1 MYQQSFERKED
12 RRHEHPCGGYAH
24 GGCHGR
30 HRHGGPQEW
39 FEGFEHG
46 GGRGFEG
53 RGRHGGGRHWGQR
66 WDRGFGGGRLFD
78 AGDLKIV
85 IVKLLSE
92 EPSYGYQLMKKMEE
106 RLAGGYTPSAGVI
119 YPTLT
124 LLEEEGL
131 ASVTTS
137 SDNKK
142 VYTVTPAGLAFLE
155 ENKQRIEELFA
166 RLDEARGGFERG
178 RSPELMK
185 AFMNLRG
192 AVMARMFRGN
202 VTAEQIRKITEAI
215 NAAAKAI
222 DEL

>member
-1 MYQQSFERKED
+1 MYHHDFENKED
-12 RRHEHPCGGYAH
+12 RRGRK
-24 GGCHGR
+24 GCFAR
-30 HRHGGPQEW
+30 HQEAGPRGW
-39 FEGFEHG
+39 FEAGFG
-46 GGRGFEG
+46 GEAERGFEG
-53 RGRHGGGRHWGQR
+53 RGRHGFGGHWRGR
-66 WDRGFGGGRLFD
+66 WERGFGGRMFD
-78 AGDLKIV
+78 AGDLKLV
-85 IVKLLSE
+85 ILKLLSE
-92 EPSYGYQLMKKMEE
+92 QPSYGYQLMKTMEE

-131 ASVTTS
+131 ASVSTS
-137 SDNKK
+137 ADNKK
-142 VYTVTPAGLAFLE
+142 IYTVTPAGLEFLE

-178 RSPELMK
+178 RSPEIMK

-192 AVMARMFRGN
+192 AVMARVFRGN
-202 VTAEQIRKITEAI
+202 VTAEQIKKITEAI